1 MAEKKA
7 AAWIAHLL
15 PTVADVPTVL
25 TITRLAGFVSKNEV
39 ASRRFFQA
47 EAAVA
52 TLGAGGTHLH
62 EKQVEHAFG
71 IHFGPDSRLQDL
83 AANG

>member
-15 PTVADVPTVL
+15 PTVADVGSVL
-25 TITRLAGFVSKNEV
+25 TIISQSKNEF

-47 EAAVA
+47 EATVA
-52 TLGAGGTHLH
+52 TLGVAGTHIL

-71 IHFGPDSRLQDL
+71 HHSGPDSRLQDL
-83 AANG
+83 AAYG